1 MPNSRRGSPGGSR
14 KFHIGIISAYSKKEC
29 MKFTNEA
36 PAINPILTQSWN
48 TKHQSSSSDDSSD
61 EEEAPQE
68 RGRGAGRGTAMQR
81 RRSGADILRRKPANV
96 ARSMSR
102 PRAQSI
108 RG

>member
-1 MPNSRRGSPGGSR
+1 
-14 KFHIGIISAYSKKEC
+14 

-36 PAINPILTQSWN
+36 PGINPVLTQSWN
-48 TKHQSSSSDDSSD
+48 TKHESSSSDDSSD
-61 EEEAPQE
+61 EEEPVV
-68 RGRGAGRGTAMQR
+68 RGRGAGRGCAMQR

-102 PRAQSI
+102 PRVQSI